1 MAELNT
7 TETTDRLGQQERS
20 QEAASSDDAYS
31 QYQQALRMA
40 FDHTRA
46 GRLVDASQSLLEIS
60 EWLVCNSRELGV
72 YFLYSSF
79 PSSVRQFPLNEK
91 IELTRF

>member
-7 TETTDRLGQQERS
+7 TETTDRLGQQEQS

-79 PSSVRQFPLNEK
+79 PSSAR
-91 IELTRF
+91 